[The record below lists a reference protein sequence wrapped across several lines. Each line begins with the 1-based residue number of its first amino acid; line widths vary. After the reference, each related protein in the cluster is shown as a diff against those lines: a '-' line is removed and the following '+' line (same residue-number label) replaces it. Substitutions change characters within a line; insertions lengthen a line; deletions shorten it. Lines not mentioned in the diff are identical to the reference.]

1 MIDFVFLIVQN
12 SCQQFLHLIQKG
24 VTNIYAIIILSNMS
38 ISSNYFVINSC
49 TKSCR
54 CTTKKH
60 VHVQMIFFLIAII
73 CSALPKT

>member
-1 MIDFVFLIVQN
+1 MIDFVFLIVQIHAN
-12 SCQQFLHLIQKG
+12 YFLHLIQKG

-38 ISSNYFVINSC
+38 ISSNYYVINSC

-60 VHVQMIFFLIAII
+60 VHVQMNFFSIAII
-73 CSALPKT
+73 CSVLPKT